1 GWSRG
6 DRAAAGVVA
15 TAGLLHPPGGQ
26 VALGVLHHQDAVGHH
41 RRTLDRGAA
50 RALAGGELAVVQAQP
65 VQVALE
71 IAHHHIVPVHGDP
84 AQVAPRQAGLLPYR
98 AAGTAVQGPDR
109 TVPVGHQ
116 HPVDRQPRTAGTAA
130 VAGPDRTPAGGIDGH
145 GGLLVAAGVEH
156 GAVEHRSAV
165 DVGHAV

>member
-1 GWSRG
+1 
-6 DRAAAGVVA
+6 
-15 TAGLLHPPGGQ
+15 
-26 VALGVLHHQDAVGHH
+26 
-41 RRTLDRGAA
+41 
-50 RALAGGELAVVQAQP
+50 
-65 VQVALE
+65 
-71 IAHHHIVPVHGDP
+71 
-84 AQVAPRQAGLLPYR
+84 GLLPYR

-165 DVGHAV
+165 DVGHAVEFGATVGLRDRQVPQFAAVGQGHRGDGAVVVAHE